1 MSDDGPIEQWQDD
14 ACSTCGID
22 HSGEPCDVQ
31 ELNTPDSG
39 KREVPRMNADEIADL
54 VRALVNG
61 SVFTGAQCPP
71 EMLSSIFMVLGLGG
85 TGGIDPESIG
95 MVYEH
100 MDRANEMAVNGFPT
114 FFSCKFVHKDDWAVV
129 CDRAIA
135 AQEALN
141 RAAAGEA

>member
-1 MSDDGPIEQWQDD
+1 MSDN
-14 ACSTCGID
+14 
-22 HSGEPCDVQ
+22 DVQ
-31 ELNTPDSG
+31 ELNTPDN

-71 EMLSSIFMVLGLGG
+71 DMLASVFMVLGLGG
-85 TGGIDPESIG
+85 TGDIDPASIG
-95 MVYEH
+95 MVYEY
-100 MDRANEMAVNGFPT
+100 MDKAGEMAINGFPM
-114 FFSCKFVHKDDWAVV
+114 FLSCKFVHKEDWAVV

-141 RAAAGEA
+141 RAAAGEK